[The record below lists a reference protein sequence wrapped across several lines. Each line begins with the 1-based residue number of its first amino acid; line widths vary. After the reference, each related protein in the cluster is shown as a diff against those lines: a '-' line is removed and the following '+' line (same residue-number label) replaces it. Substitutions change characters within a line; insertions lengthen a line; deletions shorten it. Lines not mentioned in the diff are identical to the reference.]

1 MTLADFAFFQP
12 QLYPLEGSLGTIQI
26 LRNQYFN
33 LTHALYNQTDTDES
47 NYKYKRSYFTFSN
60 LLNEN
65 RTGFGPLQTIRL
77 KWKAW
82 EVGSLPKYLFIKQFN
97 WEYHF
102 FCISLYVFLFFSDTS
117 EWTEVLLL
125 RKMVKVIS
133 VHHFLSQD
141 VTAIPGPTAGM
152 SQPFDFG

>member
-1 MTLADFAFFQP
+1 M
-12 QLYPLEGSLGTIQI
+12 
-26 LRNQYFN
+26 
-33 LTHALYNQTDTDES
+33 
-47 NYKYKRSYFTFSN
+47 
-60 LLNEN
+60 
-65 RTGFGPLQTIRL
+65 
-77 KWKAW
+77 
-82 EVGSLPKYLFIKQFN
+82 GSLPKYLFIKQFN
-97 WEYHF
+97 WEYDF

-152 SQPFDFG
+152 SQSIDSEKNEIWELGLI